1 MRGLDIQIK
10 TQVFYT
16 LFVFVYIV
24 KLNYDTKNLQ
34 SVSAKLVIKGKNGKY
49 RQGKIFW

>member
-1 MRGLDIQIK
+1 MDGFGMQIK

-16 LFVFVYIV
+16 LFVFL

-34 SVSAKLVIKGKNGKY
+34 SVSPKLVIKGKNGKY
-49 RQGKIFW
+49 RQRKIFW